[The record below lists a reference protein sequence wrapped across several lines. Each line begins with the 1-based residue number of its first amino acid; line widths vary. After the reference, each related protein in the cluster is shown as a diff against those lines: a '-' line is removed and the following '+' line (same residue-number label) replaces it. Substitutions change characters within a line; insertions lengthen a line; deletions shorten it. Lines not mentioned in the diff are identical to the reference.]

1 MLPLSSTSKDRRG
14 FAVPCIDSRSVFMSC
29 TQCDALPLL
38 AKAISFI
45 PIWQA
50 YDFRI
55 TLSCHKMTNRRSP
68 PFHRF
73 IVCHRAINR

>member
-38 AKAISFI
+38 AKAIPFI
-45 PIWQA
+45 PIWHA

-55 TLSCHKMTNRRSP
+55 TFSCHKDDKP
-68 PFHRF
+68 PFTAVSPFH
-73 IVCHRAINR
+73 CMPSGD